1 MRSSERNDP
10 DQQPIAD
17 SATAGP
23 VPRRSDQDDRSSL
36 WLADERTHFAPLD
49 GTIKVDVAV
58 LGGGL
63 TGLTAA
69 YFLKSAGKTVALAEL
84 GRIGQGGTG
93 NTTAKLTLG
102 HSLVYGG
109 LIRTYGEEVA
119 RQYAESNQASIERIE
134 KIVDELGIDCDLER
148 ADNYVYAESAEHVAA
163 IEEEAK
169 AARRAGIEAQLT
181 TETDLPFPIQ
191 ASVRIERQAQFHPGK
206 YLAALADHV
215 AGDDSHVFEHTR
227 ASAVRSGDTCVV
239 EGPSGVIRAK
249 QVVVATQMP
258 FLDRGLFFARAH
270 PGKSYA
276 IAARLD
282 AASTPRNMYINVEE
296 PTRSIR
302 STPGPDGSRYL
313 IVAGEGHRPGD
324 EPDTE
329 RRYRALERFLRDR
342 FGGEPEHRWSAHDF
356 RPVDQLPYIGHLS
369 RRDRDIFIATGFAK
383 WGLTKG
389 TFAAEIIADAILG
402 RTNRWAELYDARRLN
417 AKRSVTKLAKENG
430 RVAHR
435 FFGDRLRSYGGE
447 SEVRRLGRREGA
459 VARIAGR
466 LHAFYRDDTGE
477 LHVMSP
483 RCTHL
488 GCIVGWNG
496 ADRMWECPCHGSCF
510 AGDGTLL
517 EGPATVDLQRQS
529 IPAELATPHGSLAV

>member
-1 MRSSERNDP
+1 LQTGYKAEFV
-10 DQQPIAD
+10 A
-17 SATAGP
+17 
-23 VPRRSDQDDRSSL
+23 DQDARSL
-36 WLADERTHFAPLD
+36 WFAEEQTHFASLE
-49 GTIKVDVAV
+49 GTVTVDVAV

-69 YFLKSAGKTVALAEL
+69 YFLKSAGRTVALAEL
-84 GRIGQGGTG
+84 GTIGQGATG

-109 LIRTYGEEVA
+109 LLRTYGEEIA
-119 RQYAESNQASIERIE
+119 REYAESNQASIERIAR
-134 KIVDELGIDCDLER
+134 IVDEVAIDCDLER
-148 ADNYVYAESAEHVAA
+148 VDNYVYTESAEQVAA
-163 IEEEAK
+163 IEEEVK
-169 AARRAGIEAQLT
+169 AARRAGIDAQLT
-181 TETDLPFPIQ
+181 RETELPFPIQ
-191 ASVRIERQAQFHPGK
+191 AAVRVERQAQFHPVK
-206 YLAALADHV
+206 YLAALADQV
-215 AGDDSHVFEHTR
+215 AGDGSHVFEHTR
-227 ASAVRSGDTCVV
+227 ASAVRSGDRCVV
-239 EGPSGVIRAK
+239 ETPAGVIRAK

-258 FLDRGLFFARAH
+258 FLDRGLFFAKAH

-282 AASTPRNMYINVEE
+282 AGPTPRNMYINVEE

-302 STPGPDGSRYL
+302 STPGPDGSRHL
-313 IVAGEGHRPGD
+313 IIAGEGHRPGD

-329 RRYRALERFLRDR
+329 RRYQALEQFMRER
-342 FGGEPEHRWSAHDF
+342 FGGEPEYRWSAHDF
-356 RPVDQLPYIGHLS
+356 RPVDQLPYIGRLS
-369 RRDRDIFIATGFAK
+369 RRDDDIFIATGFAK

-402 RTNRWAELYDARRLN
+402 RTNKWAALYDARRLN
-417 AKRSVTKLAKENG
+417 AKRSVKKFAKENG
-430 RVAHR
+430 RVAQR
-435 FFGDRLRSYGGE
+435 FFGDRIRRYGGE
-447 SEVRRLGRREGA
+447 PEIRRLERREGT

-466 LHAFYRDDTGE
+466 MHAFYRDDAGE
-477 LHVMSP
+477 LHVLSP

-517 EGPATVDLQRQS
+517 EGPATLDLKRQP
-529 IPAELATPHGSLAV
+529 IPEELATSQ